1 MNKAYNR
8 INNGKGWKNYPS
20 DETPLNEQNLNKQDI
35 ALDEIDN
42 RVIILDNTKATK
54 VEVSPLFKEVEYD
67 EQTGIITFTRK
78 NGATVTIDTPM
89 EKIALNIYYD
99 PVTEMLTL
107 PLIDGTQM
115 QVDLSR
121 LITEYEFV
129 DSDTIAFSIK
139 PDGKVTAIVKEGSIE
154 EKHLRPDY
162 LADIKVEAAKAEASA
177 TAAAQSE
184 SSAAASAETATQK
197 SSEAAISAT
206 AAASSAASAEKS
218 ASTATIK
225 AEAATAS
232 AESSAKSAETAEAS
246 ATAAAQSE
254 SSAAASAETATQK
267 SSEAAISATAAG
279 NKAEE
284 ASGHAD
290 LSRSYAVGTGGE
302 VRENDDTDCSEYYY
316 EQVKRISQSISGVVP
331 MGSVSF
337 DALSD
342 PNNQK
347 PGYLFNINESFMSD
361 EGFLDGGGIFYG
373 AGSNV
378 LRTADG
384 KWDVLAAAM
393 VNGVKGAAETEY
405 RQGFV
410 NITKSNIGL
419 GNVGD
424 FKAVST
430 ASNQGLSSTEKNN
443 ARNNISA
450 LAVNGNTKDNTV
462 SFING
467 DNTSPTAWTD
477 IPFTGTG
484 EKHSVLWNRA
494 TTFFKNVRYIWKLI
508 GNTPISEIADST
520 ITGAIKNFDKKNVQV
535 ITYGGI
541 LYEYEFTADKDCE
554 VIFSFKVPKKYSSAA
569 VEINEVTVIA
579 LAFAWG
585 DGNPEE
591 FLMPASLS
599 VRKGERLSFRNVI
612 AEDIAKTGIYLLV
625 IRS

>member
-162 LADIKVEAAKAEASA
+162 LADIKVEAAK
-177 TAAAQSE
+177 
-184 SSAAASAETATQK
+184 
-197 SSEAAISAT
+197 
-206 AAASSAASAEKS
+206 
-218 ASTATIK
+218 
-225 AEAATAS
+225 
-232 AESSAKSAETAEAS
+232 AEAS